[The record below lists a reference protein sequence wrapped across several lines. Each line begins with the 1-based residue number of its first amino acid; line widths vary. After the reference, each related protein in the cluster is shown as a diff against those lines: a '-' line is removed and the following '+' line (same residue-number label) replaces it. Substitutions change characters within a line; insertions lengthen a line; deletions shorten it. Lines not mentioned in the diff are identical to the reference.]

1 MTTPPA
7 YIAVGVIRRPHG
19 LNGEVQVEVLT
30 DFPAERFR
38 PGATVY
44 LGGDDPARGEAPA
57 PATVSTVRS
66 HDRRLLV
73 RFGDVSE
80 RDGAAAL
87 GGRTVYVPA
96 ADVVP
101 LEDDDSFYP
110 HELIGASV
118 VTTDGVPLGRVV
130 DLMNA
135 GASDILVVRGE
146 GSAGDNPGARRERQI
161 LVPMIGDVIHAID
174 VAAGRIE
181 IVAMPGLLDA
191 GGPMDEGEPDEG

>member
-7 YIAVGVIRRPHG
+7 FIAVGMVRRPHG

-30 DFPAERFR
+30 DFPEERFR
-38 PGATVY
+38 KGATVY

-57 PATVSTVRS
+57 PVTVASMRT

-73 RFGDVSE
+73 RFGAVTE

-87 GGRTVYVPA
+87 NGRTVYVPA

-101 LEDDDSFYP
+101 LDDDDSYYP

-118 VTTDGVPLGRVV
+118 VTTDGAPVGRVV

-146 GSAGDNPGARRERQI
+146 RQV

-174 VAAGRIE
+174 VQAGRIE
-181 IVAMPGLLDA
+181 IVAVPGLLD
-191 GGPMDEGEPDEG
+191 EG